1 MTSNSQELDN
11 QTQEHDQLSP
21 SITIEMN
28 SGANITDTAIQIGT
42 EAGNVNV
49 AQSKENSSQSQVR
62 KGQLAKSLLFTLQ
75 NLALKE
81 IPVNEHS
88 CKQNSQPDTA
98 QCQMEGLSS
107 TAIEENKQQSVYF
120 SIKFYVKFVSFL
132 PFLPFVP

>member
-21 SITIEMN
+21 SINIEMN

-49 AQSKENSSQSQVR
+49 VQSKENSSQSQVR

-75 NLALKE
+75 DLALKE
-81 IPVNEHS
+81 MPVNEHS
-88 CKQNSQPDTA
+88 CQQNSQPDTA
-98 QCQMEGLSS
+98 QCQMEGLS
-107 TAIEENKQQSVYF
+107 TTDGENKQQSVYF
-120 SIKFYVKFVSFL
+120 FH
-132 PFLPFVP
+132 